1 MRNKQIKK
9 KILIEAENLIQTK
22 GYNAFSYRD
31 IAEKIGIKT
40 SSIHYYFPTKVDL
53 VAEVVRENIAS
64 LGELLEDTLSDPA
77 IRYREKLEKFFD
89 GVFETTYLSDR
100 KMCLGGMLASEVLT
114 LSEEIQY
121 EVRLFFQKIENWL
134 ARLLTQGIEKQ
145 EFNVIADV
153 TLESILILSMLEG
166 ALLMARLYQDEK
178 RLMYAKKA
186 ILLRLSIT

>member
-1 MRNKQIKK
+1 
-9 KILIEAENLIQTK
+9 
-22 GYNAFSYRD
+22 
-31 IAEKIGIKT
+31 
-40 SSIHYYFPTKVDL
+40 
-53 VAEVVRENIAS
+53 
-64 LGELLEDTLSDPA
+64 
-77 IRYREKLEKFFD
+77 
-89 GVFETTYLSDR
+89 
-100 KMCLGGMLASEVLT
+100 MLASEVLT